1 MKGPCEMLR
10 YHEKLNQDGQCV
22 EYKSEELLLQRICS
36 GIRGNHFGVE
46 RTSSRL
52 NTRITIQKHLSMCLG
67 GIGGERDTAIIIA
80 SREEC

>member
-1 MKGPCEMLR
+1 MKGPCKMVR

-22 EYKSEELLLQRICS
+22 QYKSEELLLQRICS
-36 GIRGNHFGVE
+36 GVWGNHFGVE

-52 NTRITIQKHLSMCLG
+52 SITIQNYLSMCLG
-67 GIGGERDTAIIIA
+67 GTGGERDMAVIIA